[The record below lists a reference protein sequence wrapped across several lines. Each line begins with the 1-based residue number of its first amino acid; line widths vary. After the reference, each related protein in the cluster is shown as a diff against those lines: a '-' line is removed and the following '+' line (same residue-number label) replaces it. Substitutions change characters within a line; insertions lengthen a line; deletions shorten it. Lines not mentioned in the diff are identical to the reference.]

1 MPSLTVRS
9 LEGPFGSHRRV
20 LAALAAVLLII
31 LAVPD
36 GTTVAAPPS
45 LVVRSLEDSL
55 GSPTDPPV
63 VTDNA
68 FVPDR
73 DLSDCVSAVP
83 QPECGSEAKGGWRQA
98 LVFGVVV
105 VALAFVAWR
114 ITRTVRRNR
123 RTLETTRG
131 R

>member
-1 MPSLTVRS
+1 MA
-9 LEGPFGSHRRV
+9 RRV
-20 LAALAAVLLII
+20 LAALAAVLLT
-31 LAVPD
+31 LCAVPV
-36 GTTVAAPPS
+36 GTTVAAAGQEAPT
-45 LVVRSLEDSL
+45 
-55 GSPTDPPV
+55 PTDPPV
-63 VTDNA
+63 VTDND

-83 QPECGSEAKGGWRQA
+83 QPDCGSEAKGGWRQA

-123 RTLETTRG
+123 RALETTGG

>member
-1 MPSLTVRS
+1 MA
-9 LEGPFGSHRRV
+9 RRV
-20 LAALAAVLLII
+20 LAALAAVLLTI

-36 GTTVAAPPS
+36 GTTVAAPRRGS
-45 LVVRSLEDSL
+45 RSVVRSLEDSL

-123 RTLETTRG
+123 RTLETTGG